1 MDTPP
6 RLIYYQDAHHFHAKW
21 LDPPV
26 SLHQLQWP
34 VNEMLD
40 TGVDVLTFALGY
52 GDVYFHDSKAGR
64 VVGDRQEVWDSFI
77 DWRIMRMVRD
87 ARALG
92 TDQLR
97 VVIERGKQQGLKVF
111 PSLKLQSCDPVG
123 SDRCGGLKWE
133 RWKEVCILENNEAHP
148 RYEFC
153 YDFMHPLVREDK
165 LNILREVIE
174 DYQADGVE
182 LDFMFV
188 PRFFKSGEEEAGA
201 SVMTQFV
208 ADVREMA
215 DEIGAAQSRHVS
227 VCARVFDQREANLR
241 LGLDVETWLTNGS
254 LGMVVGQMSEQ
265 LFDTAGFD
273 VGWMVEAAQS
283 QGSGVYVRPPRRVY
297 DERTA
302 KPSIEMYRAF
312 SQTLRRQGC
321 HGMYLGYLQWPLAE
335 KEYEILREAAC
346 PEGVSRR
353 DKRYLLQPRE
363 PGLVFEELLD
373 YQGAYP
379 RKPRQ
384 ASDEITDPPKR
395 VLPIELAEG
404 ETVTASIIVSDELE
418 QARADGEMRA
428 PILTIRFAFFCVEDE
443 IVIRFND
450 QVLPIDK
457 AKITDERALVMA
469 MQPRGSPLEAPLGM
483 SAHWFRYRLDDL
495 DLLREGENMVS
506 VEVVHME
513 KTAGFTRSINGIE
526 IQTRYKD
533 FERPE
538 GLERRTVAPQ

>member
-1 MDTPP
+1 MDKP
-6 RLIYYQDAHHFHAKW
+6 RLIYYQDAHHFHAKR

-26 SLHQLQWP
+26 SRHELQWP
-34 VNEMLD
+34 VDELLG
-40 TGVDVLTFALGY
+40 TGVDVLSFALGY
-52 GDVYFHDSKAGR
+52 GDVYFHNSKVGR
-64 VVGDRQEVWDSFI
+64 VVGDKQQVWDSFI
-77 DWRIMRMVRD
+77 DWRIMRMVRE
-87 ARALG
+87 AREMG

-97 VVIERGKQQGLKVF
+97 VVIERGRQQGLTVF

-123 SDRCGGLKWE
+123 SDRCGALKWD
-133 RWKEVCILENNEAHP
+133 RWREVCALEKNEAHP

-153 YDFMHPLVREDK
+153 YDFMNSLVREDK
-165 LNILREVIE
+165 LNILREVIQ

-201 SVMTQFV
+201 QVMTQFV
-208 ADVREMA
+208 ADLRKMA
-215 DEIGAAQSRHVS
+215 DEIGAAQNRHVS
-227 VCARVFDQREANLR
+227 VCARVFDQRDANLR
-241 LGLDVETWLTNGS
+241 LGLDIEKWLTDGS
-254 LGMVVGQMSEQ
+254 LDMVVGQMSEQ

-312 SQTLRRQGC
+312 GQTLRRQGC
-321 HGMYLGYLQWPLAE
+321 DGMYLGYLQWPLAE

-346 PEGVSRR
+346 PEAVKRR

-363 PGLVFEELLD
+363 SGLVFEELLD
-373 YQGAYP
+373 YQGGYP

-384 ASDEITDPPKR
+384 PDDEVTDSPKR
-395 VLPIELAEG
+395 DLPIELKEG
-404 ETVTASIIVSDELE
+404 ETAATTIFVSDELE
-418 QARADGEMRA
+418 QAKADGQMRA

-443 IVIRFND
+443 IVIRFNNR
-450 QVLPIDK
+450 VLPIEE
-457 AKITDERALVMA
+457 AEITDERALVMA

-483 SAHWFRYRLDDL
+483 SAHWFRYRLDL
-495 DLLREGENMVS
+495 DLLREGENLVS
-506 VEVVHME
+506 VEVVRME
-513 KTAGFTRSINGIE
+513 RTAGFTRSLNGIE
-526 IQTRYKD
+526 IQTRYRNFD
-533 FERPE
+533 RPE
-538 GLERRTVAPQ
+538 GLERQTVAPL